1 MQEEIK
7 KAILWLIGVIGI
19 RLDRQCD
26 FGQYEEAWGNHKADC
41 RRIIRI
47 TGNYIVYIDRWNNI
61 DWETKEAFD
70 EKRPPEEK
78 QKSEALISH
87 CSIYENK
94 PIAGLSKSNIL
105 SYKTIVGEA
114 MVNCLEGSFD
124 AAKEILKQADEFR
137 LDRVVEKSRE
147 WYLSY
152 AVLISLSLI
161 SIVICLNIFELV
173 PNESMLQKI
182 NVGTWAVA
190 GACLSI
196 ILRSGRLQH
205 ASYAGEWLH
214 FVESGCRII
223 GGFLSGQ
230 IVYLGVKSG
239 LIFSGL
245 VNGNDENYVIALLA
259 LLAGASERFA
269 PSIITKIEESSSINI
284 KE

>member
-1 MQEEIK
+1 MYIFTTAGMGRCEKI
-7 KAILWLIGVIGI
+7 
-19 RLDRQCD
+19 D
-26 FGQYEEAWGNHKADC
+26 FGQYREIWGGHERNCKC
-41 RRIIRI
+41 IIRI
-47 TGNYIVYIDRWNNI
+47 TSDYIVYIDHRNRI
-61 DWETKEAFD
+61 DWESTD
-70 EKRPPEEK
+70 EYDATRPPEEK
-78 QKSEALISH
+78 QKRESFISQ
-87 CSIYENK
+87 CSIYEHK
-94 PIAGLSKSNIL
+94 PIAGLSDSNIL

-114 MVNCLEGSFD
+114 MVNCLEGNFD
-124 AAKEILKQADEFR
+124 AAAEILKHADDFR

-152 AVLISLSLI
+152 AVLISFSSILLI
-161 SIVICLNIFELV
+161 LCLNIY
-173 PNESMLQKI
+173 ESLDDESVLQKLNI
-182 NVGTWAVA
+182 GAWAMA

-205 ASYAGEWLH
+205 ASYAGAWLH

-239 LIFSGL
+239 IIFSGL
-245 VNGNDENYVIALLA
+245 VNGNNEDYVIALLA

-269 PSIITKIEESSSINI
+269 PSIITKVEESSSINI